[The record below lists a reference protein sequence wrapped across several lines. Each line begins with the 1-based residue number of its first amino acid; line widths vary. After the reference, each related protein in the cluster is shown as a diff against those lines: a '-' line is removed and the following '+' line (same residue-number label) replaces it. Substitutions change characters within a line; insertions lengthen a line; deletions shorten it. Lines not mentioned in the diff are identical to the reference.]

1 MWLYALVSVMSG
13 LVRICIPS
21 VPAKSSGWSVLIIL
35 KVLHN
40 AIKHYNY
47 PELNIQNQE
56 NLRAWDLI
64 QP

>member
-1 MWLYALVSVMSG
+1 MA
-13 LVRICIPS
+13 VRSCECYVWACSYMHPS

-64 QP
+64 QL